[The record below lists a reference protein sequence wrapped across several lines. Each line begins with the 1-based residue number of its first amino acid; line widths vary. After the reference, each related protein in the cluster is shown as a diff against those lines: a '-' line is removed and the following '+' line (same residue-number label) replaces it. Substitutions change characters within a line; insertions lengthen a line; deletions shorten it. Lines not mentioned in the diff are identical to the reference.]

1 MNSAAFFGAVRPMFG
16 GKLTETQ
23 VQGLNILLKA
33 TEGLPLTHRAY
44 LLATAHHET
53 AKTMQPVRETLATS
67 DDQAIRRLDAAWSK
81 GQLKW
86 VSKPYWRR
94 DVDGKAWFGRGY
106 VQITHKDNYARAGQM
121 VGVDLVRDPSAALN
135 PTVAARL
142 LVDGSRKGI
151 FTGKRLAD
159 FLDGPRPDYVG
170 ARRVINGLDRA
181 AQIADLAEGYERAL
195 RAAETAPEPV
205 KPVPPTKP
213 PAPKPGLL
221 AAILAA
227 LAAIFGAKK

>member
-16 GKLTETQ
+16 GKLTESQ

-33 TEGLPLTHRAY
+33 TEGLPLAHRAY

-81 GQLKW
+81 GQLKS

-106 VQITHKDNYARAGQM
+106 VQITHKDNYARAGKL

-142 LVDGSRKGI
+142 LVDGSRAGI

-181 AQIADLAEGYERAL
+181 DQIADLAEGYERAL
-195 RAAETAPEPV
+195 RAAETAPE
-205 KPVPPTKP
+205 PVPPTKP